1 MQVRLDGRTRALAV
15 RIGVGLVGLALL
27 WLLRRPILRT
37 AGLLLGA
44 AGLAFLVSPLANRF
58 EGRLGRTAASLL
70 ALLCA
75 ALAVGALAALLLPA
89 MVGQA
94 RSLAKVLPDSIGQ
107 LSAWLE
113 QARHWIGARF
123 PGVALPE
130 VRLDGV
136 QGIVSGL
143 AGGTLALAGSA
154 AGTLSRLS
162 LMVMLAF
169 FFLCDRDRLLLRLE
183 LLTPARHRCTAV
195 RMGGA
200 VLRECRLY
208 LQAQLMVSACVGA
221 LSAAGLALSGVP
233 SPLVLGALV
242 GLFNMVPY
250 FGPFI
255 GGVPAVLA
263 ALGLSWRRA
272 ALAAGVLIVVQQLDS
287 AVISP
292 RVMGSL
298 TGFSPAAVL
307 LAIYAGA
314 GFGGVAGMLAALP
327 ALMSARTVY
336 RVFVQSRENI

>member
-1 MQVRLDGRTRALAV
+1 MQIRLDGRTRALAR
-15 RIGVGLVGLALL
+15 RIGVVLVGLALL
-27 WLLRRPILRT
+27 WFLRKPILRT
-37 AGLLLGA
+37 AGLALGA
-44 AGLAFLVSPLANRF
+44 AVLAFLVSPLANRF
-58 EGRLGRTAASLL
+58 EGRLGRPLSSLL
-70 ALLCA
+70 ALLCVA
-75 ALAVGALAALLLPA
+75 VAVGGLAAFMLPA

-94 RSLAKVLPDSIGQ
+94 RSLAGVLPDSVGQ
-107 LSAWLE
+107 LSGWLTHVRE
-113 QARHWIGARF
+113 WLSLRF
-123 PGVALPE
+123 PGISLPE
-130 VRLDGV
+130 VRLDGI

-143 AGGTLALAGSA
+143 AGGTLAFAGSA
-154 AGTLSRLS
+154 AGTASRLS

-183 LLTPARHRCTAV
+183 LLTPCSHRRTAV

-221 LSAAGLALSGVP
+221 LSAAGLALIGVP
-233 SPLVLGALV
+233 SPLVLGGVV

-263 ALGLSWRRA
+263 ALGRGWQRA
-272 ALAAGVLIVVQQLDS
+272 ALAAGALIVVQQLDS

-314 GFGGVAGMLAALP
+314 AFGGVAGMLAALP
-327 ALMSARTVY
+327 AMMSARTVY

>member
-1 MQVRLDGRTRALAV
+1 MQIRLDGRARALAV

-27 WLLRRPILRT
+27 WLLRRPIMRT

-75 ALAVGALAALLLPA
+75 ALAVGMLAALLLPA
-89 MVGQA
+89 MIGQA

-107 LSAWLE
+107 LSDWLE
-113 QARHWIGARF
+113 QARR
-123 PGVALPE
+123 
-130 VRLDGV
+130 
-136 QGIVSGL
+136 GIVSGL

-154 AGTLSRLS
+154 AGTISRLS

-233 SPLVLGALV
+233 SPLVLGAVV

-263 ALGLSWRRA
+263 ALGLSWRRT
-272 ALAAGVLIVVQQLDS
+272 ALSAGVLIVVQQLDS